1 MRDDVQEFELLDKAA
16 DKIAGVVRSAEIKA
30 RGGAESVEAIGMV
43 VGEYLNCAPA
53 EPEEVE
59 LLLSYAR
66 EAVLQVSHD
75 PAVADPILVE
85 YGEEVF
91 SGVRIAPQLRAHLG
105 MLLDRLDVAIRLG
118 DAGSVDELVE
128 LCRSGRRTHRNLL
141 CLAEA
146 SHRIIELAHELGQP
160 EALAA
165 AVCPAPDGF
174 ARLGHHYWFRAECI
188 SALDALAHLAAEP
201 DSNVGERARTC
212 LLDLTGYLDT
222 SGEAAVRLP
231 VHLLTDED
239 RAKLLNI
246 HESRVDL
253 FAADPMQVPIH
264 HSILRDNRIVR
275 SALWQATDAS
285 HI

>member
-1 MRDDVQEFELLDKAA
+1 MEDQQDTERLDQAA

-30 RGGAESVEAIGMV
+30 RDGAQAVEAIGLV
-43 VGEYLNCAPA
+43 VGEYLSSTPA
-53 EPEEVE
+53 EPHEVE
-59 LLLSYAR
+59 LLLDYAR
-66 EAVLQVSHD
+66 QAVVQVSGD
-75 PAVADPILVE
+75 PAVADPVLVD

-91 SGVRIAPQLRAHLG
+91 NGVRIAPELRAHLG

-118 DAGSVDELVE
+118 DAGSVDELVD
-128 LCRSGRRTHRNLL
+128 LCRAGRRTHRHLL

-146 SHRIIELAHELGQP
+146 SHRIIDLAHELGQP

-165 AVCPAPDGF
+165 AVRPSPEGA
-174 ARLGHHYWFRAECI
+174 ARLGHHYWFRSECI
-188 SALDALAHLAAEP
+188 ASLDALAHLAAEP
-201 DSNVGERARTC
+201 DSEVGERARAA
-212 LLDLTGYLDT
+212 LLDLAGYLDT

-231 VHLLTDED
+231 VHLLTDDD
-239 RAKLLNI
+239 RAKLLAI

-253 FAADPMQVPIH
+253 FSADPMQIPVH
-264 HSILRDNRIVR
+264 HTILRDNRIVR